1 MRWFVEHIDDVPDGA
16 VLLADH
22 HEGTRGRQSREW
34 KQYSGQLLLTILLK
48 PDTAHPE
55 CPAKLVKAKTGVS
68 KDDISQKLH
77 FLNMAITLG
86 ILGALKEYG
95 TILKWPNDFML
106 HDKKIGGM
114 LLQAVWQENTLT
126 GVIVGI
132 GINVNSVI
140 PDDDQLSEIATSI
153 FQVTGKKTDVDA
165 LQTQIFESIDDYYQ
179 RWKNDEFDAIFYEWQ
194 RLQGY
199 RGRQMCVHKK
209 DGSVVRGVMNDVLP
223 TGDLVL
229 NPDSGEIQNIS
240 FCIVETV
247 DISKNGQK

>member
-1 MRWFVEHIDDVPDGA
+1 MINSNFGFTP
-16 VLLADH
+16 
-22 HEGTRGRQSREW
+22 
-34 KQYSGQLLLTILLK
+34 
-48 PDTAHPE
+48 
-55 CPAKLVKAKTGVS
+55 
-68 KDDISQKLH
+68 
-77 FLNMAITLG
+77 
-86 ILGALKEYG
+86 LKEVWIGDCYPESYYDH
-95 TILKWPNDFML
+95 LPNDVADPFRQITEWTKEDL
-106 HDKKIGGM
+106 NK
-114 LLQAVWQENTLT
+114 LQKFLE
-126 GVIVGI
+126 GKGIIVQRP
-132 GINVNSVI
+132 V
-140 PDDDQLSEIATSI
+140 
-153 FQVTGKKTDVDA
+153 
-165 LQTQIFESIDDYYQ
+165 FESIDDYYQ